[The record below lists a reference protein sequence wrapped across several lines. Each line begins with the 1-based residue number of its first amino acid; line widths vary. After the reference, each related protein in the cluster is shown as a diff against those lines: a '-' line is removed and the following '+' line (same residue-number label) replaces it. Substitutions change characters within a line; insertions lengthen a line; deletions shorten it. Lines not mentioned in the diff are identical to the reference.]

1 MSGIVSLVQMQF
13 VQLLNSTRVLT
24 FSAKTIWLQVAKLQL
39 LFSKIQI
46 DKVSY
51 IYIYYI
57 LYYNII
63 YNIYKLMQPNTT
75 VLIFHLQLCNLQ
87 LQLHNCT
94 IAQLHKQVVNIEIV
108 PVRIS
113 GGDDWI

>member
-24 FSAKTIWLQVAKLQL
+24 FSEKTTIWLQVAKLQL

-63 YNIYKLMQPNTT
+63 YNIYKLMQPDTT
-75 VLIFHLQLCNLQ
+75 ILIIHLQLCNLQ
-87 LQLHNCT
+87 LCNLHR
-94 IAQLHKQVVNIEIV
+94 HK
-108 PVRIS
+108 
-113 GGDDWI
+113 